1 MPPFRCQLAANGG
14 IIVHHH
20 AMHRRSPTM
29 TPEFSR
35 PLPVAQIG
43 MNETS
48 RTIEATAEECAR
60 IAERLALPSLI
71 SLSATFRITRQAGGD
86 EYLAQGRLQARAI
99 RACVVSLDDFTEPTD
114 IVFTIR
120 FVTEE
125 TSEDEALEAPYDYE
139 EGPDEVLYENDT
151 LDLGEAAVQEYAL
164 SLVPYPRKPGAT
176 LAEFSQEA
184 ANPFGALRNFPRRS

>member
-1 MPPFRCQLAANGG
+1 
-14 IIVHHH
+14 
-20 AMHRRSPTM
+20 M

-35 PLPVAQIG
+35 LLPVAQIG

-48 RTIEATAEECAR
+48 RTIEATPDECAR
-60 IAERLALPSLI
+60 IAERLGLPSLI

-86 EYLAQGRLQARAI
+86 EYLAQGRLQARAV
-99 RACVVSLDDFTEPTD
+99 RTCVVSLDDFTEPTD

-164 SLVPYPRKPGAT
+164 SLAPYPRKPGAKV
-176 LAEFSQEA
+176 AEFSQEA
-184 ANPFGALRNFPRRS
+184 ANPFAVLRNLPRRN

>member
-1 MPPFRCQLAANGG
+1 
-14 IIVHHH
+14 
-20 AMHRRSPTM
+20 M

-43 MNETS
+43 MTETS
-48 RTIEATAEECAR
+48 RTIEATPEECAR
-60 IAERLALPSLI
+60 IAERLGLPSLI
-71 SLSATFRITRQAGGD
+71 SLSASFRITRQAGGD
-86 EYLAQGRLQARAI
+86 EYLAQGRLQARAV
-99 RACVVSLDDFTEPTD
+99 RTCVVSLDDFTEPTD

-139 EGPDEVLYENDT
+139 EGPDEVLYENDI

-164 SLVPYPRKPGAT
+164 SLAPYPRKPGAR
-176 LAEFSQEA
+176 LAEPSQESGNA
-184 ANPFGALRNFPRRS
+184 FAVLKNLQRRN